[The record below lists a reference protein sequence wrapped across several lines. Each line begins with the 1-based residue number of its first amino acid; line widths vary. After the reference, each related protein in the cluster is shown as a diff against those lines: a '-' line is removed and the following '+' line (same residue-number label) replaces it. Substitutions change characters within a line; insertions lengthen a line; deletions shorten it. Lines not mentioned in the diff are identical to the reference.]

1 MNYNL
6 NDIAAT
12 QQKTSTLKALQKLLL
27 LIREERSNL
36 LLALVAM
43 LANSGLNLLGPYI
56 IGFTI
61 DKYVVHKNY
70 SGVLQWAAI
79 LLGMYL
85 VAFVASYLQT
95 TLMGGVGQRMLFKL
109 RNTIFNKLQE
119 LPVGFFNQN
128 KAGDLISRVNN
139 DTDKINQFFS
149 QSLMQFIGTI
159 ATMTGA
165 GIFLLAINFR
175 LGVAA
180 LLPGLLIF
188 IFTKFSSP
196 WIKKRNALSMQRTG
210 GLSAEIQESLHNFKV
225 IIAFNRRDYF
235 RKRFDE
241 ANQQN
246 YTSAIAAGIA
256 NNVFIPVYG
265 LLASAAQLIVLTF
278 GIYLI
283 STGNFSIG
291 LLVSYLAYATNFY
304 NPLRQLAALWAG
316 FQVAMAGWDRISY
329 ILTLENNL
337 PVIPSTTVENT
348 PGAIMELPGQRSW
361 HTNAENNPGTIT
373 ELPGQPSWHTNAANS
388 AIMEFRNVSFGYD
401 EGKEILHNINFT
413 LQPGKTYAL
422 VGPTGG
428 GKTTTA
434 SLIARLY
441 DPVKGQVLLH
451 GKDIRSYQPVERSS
465 KIGFILQEPFLFTGT
480 LRENILYSN
489 EPYKDFTNQQL
500 KDSIKAAGLER
511 LLHIFDKGLDTE
523 LSSGGDSISLGQKQL
538 VAFMRAVLRNPALLI
553 LDEATANIDT
563 ITEQILQDILN
574 KLPATTTRVIIAHR
588 LNTIQN
594 ADEIFFVNAGEVIRA
609 GSFDL
614 AVNMLLH
621 GERAS

>member
-6 NDIAAT
+6 NDISE
-12 QQKTSTLKALQKLLL
+12 QQPKTSTLRALQKLLK
-27 LIREERSNL
+27 LITEERRNMAG
-36 LLALVAM
+36 ALVAIFV
-43 LANSGLNLLGPYI
+43 NSGLNLLAPFIVGYV
-56 IGFTI
+56 I
-61 DKYVVHKNY
+61 DKYIVHKDFD
-70 SGVLQWAAI
+70 GVMRWAGI

-95 TLMGGVGQRMLFKL
+95 RMMGGVGQRMLFKL
-109 RNTIFNKLQE
+109 RNTVFNKLQE

-159 ATMTGA
+159 TTMAGA
-165 GIFLLAINFR
+165 GIFLLIINFK
-175 LGVAA
+175 LGLAT
-180 LLPGLLIF
+180 LLPGVLIF

-235 RKRFDE
+235 KNRFEE
-241 ANQQN
+241 ANSKN

-265 LLASAAQLIVLTF
+265 FFAAVAQLVVLTF

-283 STGNFSIG
+283 STGRFSIG
-291 LLVSYLAYATNFY
+291 LLVSYLAYAVNFY
-304 NPLRQLAALWAG
+304 NPLRQLAALWAN

-329 ILTLENNL
+329 ILNL
-337 PVIPSTTVENT
+337 DTNLQVLPAETVQK
-348 PGAIMELPGQRSW
+348 PGD
-361 HTNAENNPGTIT
+361 
-373 ELPGQPSWHTNAANS
+373 

-413 LQPGKTYAL
+413 LEQGKTYAL

-441 DPVKGQVLLH
+441 DPVKGQVLLNNR
-451 GKDIRSYQPVERSS
+451 DIRTYEAAERSAS
-465 KIGFILQEPFLFTGT
+465 IGFILQEPFLFSGT
-480 LRENILYSN
+480 VQENILYGNEAYAGFSN
-489 EPYKDFTNQQL
+489 EQL
-500 KDSIKAAGLER
+500 EATINSAGLQS
-511 LLHIFDKGLDTE
+511 LLNIFEKGLDTE
-523 LSSGGDSISLGQKQL
+523 VNSGDSISIGQKQL
-538 VAFMRAVLRNPALLI
+538 IAFMRAVLRSPSLLI

-563 ITEQILQDILN
+563 ITEQILQEILN

-609 GSFDL
+609 GSFDH

-621 GERAS
+621 GERQS